1 MCYYFPVNKAEEIAS
16 HLEWLAPPGKYTKLI
31 CGRNFF
37 AAIYYKRRYIRI
49 KEFPIN
55 EQINDKELRVI
66 DENGQMLGILS
77 AAKAK
82 EISAAKE
89 LDLVKVSPDAKP
101 PVCRILDYG
110 KYRYEQSKRE
120 KESKKNQNVTEIK
133 EMRTS
138 CRVQDHD
145 LEVKVKNVQK
155 FISEGNKVKI
165 SVRFRGREMTYI
177 EDGRTLL
184 LKIKDLLGDTCVID
198 KEPKIEGRNYV
209 MFVAPAGS
217 KK

>member
-1 MCYYFPVNKAEEIAS
+1 M
-16 HLEWLAPPGKYTKLI
+16 
-31 CGRNFF
+31 
-37 AAIYYKRRYIRI
+37 

-66 DENGQMLGILS
+66 DENGQMLGIMS
-77 AAKAK
+77 AYEARQLAESKD
-82 EISAAKE
+82 
-89 LDLVKVSPDAKP
+89 LDLVKVAPDAKP

-110 KYRYEQSKRE
+110 KYRYEQNKRE
-120 KESKKNQNVTEIK
+120 KESKKNQASNEIK

-155 FISEGNKVKI
+155 FLSEGNRVKI

-177 EDGRTLL
+177 ESGRELL
-184 LKIKDLLGDTCVID
+184 MRIKDMLGDTCVID
-198 KEPKIEGRNYV
+198 KEPKIEGRNYT
-209 MFVAPAGS
+209 MFVAPAANI
-217 KK
+217 K